1 VGAKELA
8 EMKDGAFI
16 INIARGGVV
25 EEAALYDVLKSGK
38 LGGAALDV
46 FTQEPYDGP
55 LCDLDNII
63 MTPHLGS
70 YAKEGKLQMEI
81 DAVMNFINAVKQ

>member
-1 VGAKELA
+1 
-8 EMKDGAFI
+8 MKDGAFL

-25 EEAALYDVLKSGK
+25 DENALFTALKSGK
-38 LGGAALDV
+38 LAGAAIDV
-46 FTQEPYDGP
+46 YTKEPYDGP
-55 LCDLDNII
+55 LCDLNNII

-81 DAVMNFINAVKQ
+81 DAVKNFINAVEK